1 MSCAYIACSVHTGAT
16 CTLVDVNVTVS
27 TGVAGSTRT
36 LIISNLILR
45 EGRREEDRSGEGG
58 REEGGR
64 EEDRGRRREEGRRER
79 EG

>member
-1 MSCAYIACSVHTGAT
+1 MHTGAT

-45 EGRREEDRSGEGG
+45 EGRREEDRSEEGG

-64 EEDRGRRREEGRRER
+64 EEDRGRRREEGGRER